1 MRALKE
7 PVQIDCKKAC
17 SVKDK
22 HEYQHFDVFVKHNFN
37 PFHGT
42 GVFLYFLKYIRKPE
56 IA

>member
-1 MRALKE
+1 MCALKE
-7 PVQIDCKKAC
+7 PVKIDCKKAC
-17 SVKDK
+17 SVMDK
-22 HEYQHFDVFVKHNFN
+22 HEYQHFDVFDKHNFN